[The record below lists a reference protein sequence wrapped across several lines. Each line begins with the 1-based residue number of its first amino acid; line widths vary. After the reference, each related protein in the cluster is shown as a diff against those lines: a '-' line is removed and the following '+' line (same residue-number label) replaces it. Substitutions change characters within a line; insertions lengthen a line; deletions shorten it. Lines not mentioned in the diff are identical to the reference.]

1 MDKIKKMRNW
11 DTIKAFLPTL
21 VFLIFFIFI
30 YFLIYILI
38 NILNYTDC
46 DLLLILMCAFVT
58 LSYLSIFGGFD
69 KLIKKE
75 NILSKSIR
83 LNFMLLC
90 NIIIVLVSVIQCT
103 GLVTTILVPI
113 KMRNPLD
120 FLKTI
125 FLFTVIT
132 MIMLCI
138 ACFVFCL
145 NMLIKELNCKYAL
158 FILLSIKSL
167 LLALTSSFAIIT
179 ALSYLDIEKKYNLIY
194 KSISIVVTMLYPAFD
209 MYEYTYKKVNEYE
222 RIIVSEDYI
231 G

>member
-1 MDKIKKMRNW
+1 MDKIKKLRIWNQ
-11 DTIKAFLPTL
+11 IKTFWPAL
-21 VFLIFFIFI
+21 VFVGMFSITYLLINVYNFNSNSWLTLMCIFI
-30 YFLIYILI
+30 
-38 NILNYTDC
+38 
-46 DLLLILMCAFVT
+46 T
-58 LSYLSIFGGFD
+58 LSYLFIIGGFN

-83 LNFMLLC
+83 LSYMLLC
-90 NIIIVLVSVIQCT
+90 YIISVLVSVILCT
-103 GLVTTILVPI
+103 VLLKSIFVSKRKGEQ
-113 KMRNPLD
+113 LD
-120 FLKTI
+120 FLTTL
-125 FLFTVIT
+125 FLVTLIT

-179 ALSYLDIEKKYNLIY
+179 ALSYLDIEKEYNLIY

-209 MYEYTYKKVNEYE
+209 MYEYTYKKVDEYE